1 MRSSRRRIRS
11 FSAPLHRKPHVRRSK
26 KLWTS
31 TKLSI
36 SDQMA
41 TSSAPAK
48 TGPLASLTLKSAKA
62 SDDHLR
68 FLPWLFLTPALA
80 IYSVVVVYPMVYS
93 AWLSLFRWDGISPT
107 KVFVGLENYGI
118 LLTQNDVFWIAL
130 KNNAVWLVAALL
142 FPTSIGLG
150 LAILLNSKF
159 RGSHIFRSVFYFPS
173 VLSLA
178 VVGLIWTWIYHPDLG
193 LLNQTLTAMGLKALT
208 RSWLSDPNIALYPVI
223 VAATWNAV
231 GLPMLLYLAGLQ
243 TIPEELH
250 EAAKVEGARPIQRF
264 IFITFPLLRETT
276 LVVLAITAINAL
288 KAYDI
293 IYAMTNGGPANRTQ
307 LPSTWMYFLTYNYNE
322 VGLGTAVAVVLFS
335 LTLIFAIPYIR
346 FMTRKT

>member
-1 MRSSRRRIRS
+1 
-11 FSAPLHRKPHVRRSK
+11 
-26 KLWTS
+26 
-31 TKLSI
+31 
-36 SDQMA
+36 MA
-41 TSSAPAK
+41 TSSVPEK
-48 TGPLASLTLKSAKA
+48 TATLASRTSKSAKA

-68 FLPWLFLTPALA
+68 FLPWLFLAPALA

-93 AWLSLFRWDGISPT
+93 AWLSLFRWDGVSPT

-130 KNNAVWLVAALL
+130 KNNAIWLVAALL
-142 FPTSIGLG
+142 LPTSTGLG

-178 VVGLIWTWIYHPDLG
+178 VVGLIWTWIYHPD
-193 LLNQTLTAMGLKALT
+193 
-208 RSWLSDPNIALYPVI
+208 PNIALYPVI
-223 VAATWNAV
+223 IAATWNAV

-243 TIPEELH
+243 TIPEELL
-250 EAAKVEGARPIQRF
+250 EAAKVEGAGPIRRF
-264 IFITFPLLRETT
+264 LYITFPLLRETT
-276 LVVLAITAINAL
+276 LIVLAITAINAL

-307 LPSTWMYFLTYNYNE
+307 LLSTWMYFLTYNYNQ
-322 VGLGTAVAVVLFS
+322 VGLGTAIAVVLFS

>member
-1 MRSSRRRIRS
+1 MTASSVPEKTATAASRSSKS
-11 FSAPLHRKPHVRRSK
+11 RK
-26 KLWTS
+26 
-31 TKLSI
+31 
-36 SDQMA
+36 A
-41 TSSAPAK
+41 
-48 TGPLASLTLKSAKA
+48 G
-62 SDDHLR
+62 DDHLR
-68 FLPWLFLTPALA
+68 FLPWVFLAPGLV

-93 AWLSLFRWDGISPT
+93 FWLSLFRWDGVSPT
-107 KVFVGLENYGI
+107 KVFVGLGNYVI

-142 FPTSIGLG
+142 LPTSIGLG
-150 LAILLNSKF
+150 LAVLLNSRF

-193 LLNQTLTAMGLKALT
+193 LLNQALTAGGLKFFT
-208 RSWLSDPNIALYPVI
+208 RNWLSDPNIALYPVI
-223 VAATWNAV
+223 IAATWNAV
-231 GLPMLLYLAGLQ
+231 GLPMLLFLAGLQ

-250 EAAKVEGARPIQRF
+250 EAAKVEGAGPTRRF
-264 IFITFPLLRETT
+264 LYVTFPLLRETT
-276 LVVLAITAINAL
+276 LIVLAITAINAL

-307 LPSTWMYFLTYNYNE
+307 LLSTWMYFLTYNYNQ
-322 VGLGTAVAVVLFS
+322 VGLGTAIAVVLFL

-346 FMTRKT
+346 FMTRDA

>member
-1 MRSSRRRIRS
+1 MANLQQ
-11 FSAPLHRKPHVRRSK
+11 SATAESVPPQKVRTRKPSDDYLRR
-26 KLWTS
+26 LPWAF
-31 TKLSI
+31 L
-36 SDQMA
+36 
-41 TSSAPAK
+41 APA
-48 TGPLASLTLKSAKA
+48 LV
-62 SDDHLR
+62 
-68 FLPWLFLTPALA
+68 

-93 AWLSLFRWDGISPT
+93 AYLSLFRWDGISPT
-107 KVFVGLENYGI
+107 KVFVGLDNYVI

-130 KNNAVWLVAALL
+130 KNNAIWLVCALL
-142 FPTSIGLG
+142 LPTSIGLG

-159 RGSHIFRSVFYFPS
+159 QGSHIFRSVFYFPA

-193 LLNQTLTAMGLKALT
+193 LLNQMLGALGLKGLQ
-208 RSWLSDPNIALYPVI
+208 RNWLSDPQIALYPVI
-223 VAATWNAV
+223 IAATWNAV

-250 EAAKVEGARPIQRF
+250 EAAKVEGAGPIQRF
-264 IFITFPLLRETT
+264 FYITFPLLRETT

-307 LPSTWMYFLTYNYNE
+307 LLSTWMYFLTYNYNQ
-322 VGLGTAVAVVLFS
+322 VGLGTAIAVVLFS